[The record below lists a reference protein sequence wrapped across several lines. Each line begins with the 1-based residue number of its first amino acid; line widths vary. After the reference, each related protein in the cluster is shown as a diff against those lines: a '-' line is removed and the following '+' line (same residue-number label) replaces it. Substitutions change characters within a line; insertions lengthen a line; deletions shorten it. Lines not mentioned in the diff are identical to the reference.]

1 MIDPRYRAQVDLL
14 LQTIPYIAKE
24 SIFSLKGGTAINLFI
39 RDMPRLSVDIDLTY
53 MLIND
58 RETAL
63 KDISDG
69 LNRIKADLEKSVPG
83 IAVTTVSREGQ
94 DAKINCQLAGA
105 QIKIEA
111 NTITRGSIEEP
122 KLMRVNKKVEESFGK
137 FAAINVVSFSELYG
151 GKICAALDRQH
162 PRDLFDVRLLLD
174 NEGFTEEIKLGFLVA
189 LISHMRTINELLKP
203 TFIDQHQAF
212 ETQFSGMADTPFS
225 YEDYEKTRKE
235 LVEIVHSSLSLEDRL
250 FLVSFKE
257 VDPIWEFLPIS
268 NAKDLPAVR
277 WKLQNLEKLKKEN
290 PQKYKVL
297 LDTLVKTLLGY

>member
-1 MIDPRYRAQVDLL
+1 MIDPRFRAQVDLL

-174 NEGFTEEIKLGFLVA
+174 NEGFTEEIKVGFIMA

-203 TFIDQHQAF
+203 TFTDQRQAF
-212 ETQFSGMADTPFS
+212 QTQFSGMADIPFS
-225 YEDYEKTRKE
+225 YDDFEKTRE
-235 LVEIVHSSLSLEDRL
+235 DLVTVVHSSLSLEDRI

-257 VDPIWEFLPIS
+257 VDPIWEFLS
-268 NAKDLPAVR
+268 VRNAKDFPAVK
-277 WKLQNLEKLKKEN
+277 WKLQNMEKLKAEN
-290 PQKYKVL
+290 PKKHKEL
-297 LDTLVKTLLGY
+297 LAALDNTLLG

>member
-1 MIDPRYRAQVDLL
+1 MIEPRYRAQVDLL

-39 RDMPRLSVDIDLTY
+39 RDMPRLSVDMDLTY
-53 MLIND
+53 MPINE

-69 LNRIKADLEKSVPG
+69 LNRIKADLEKSIPG
-83 IAVTTVSREGQ
+83 IMVTTVSREGQ

-122 KLMRVNKKVEESFGK
+122 TLMRVNKKVEESFGK
-137 FAAINVVSFSELYG
+137 FAAINVVSFAELYG
-151 GKICAALDRQH
+151 GKVCAALDRQH

-174 NEGFTEEIKLGFLVA
+174 NEGFTEKIKVGFIMA

-203 TFIDQHQAF
+203 TFIDQRQAF
-212 ETQFSGMADTPFS
+212 ETQFSGMADIPFS
-225 YEDYEKTRKE
+225 YEDFEKTRE
-235 LVEIVHSSLSLEDRL
+235 DLVKIIHSSLSLEDRI
-250 FLVSFKE
+250 FLVSFK
-257 VDPIWEFLPIS
+257 
-268 NAKDLPAVR
+268 
-277 WKLQNLEKLKKEN
+277 
-290 PQKYKVL
+290 
-297 LDTLVKTLLGY
+297 

>member
-1 MIDPRYRAQVDLL
+1 MIDTRYRAQVDLL

-53 MLIND
+53 MQIND

-69 LNRIKADLEKSVPG
+69 LNRIKADLEKSILG
-83 IAVTTVSREGQ
+83 IVVTTVSREGQ
-94 DAKINCQLAGA
+94 DAKINCQLGGA
-105 QIKIEA
+105 QIKIEV

-122 KLMRVNKKVEESFGK
+122 TLMRVNKKVEESYGK
-137 FAAINVVSFSELYG
+137 FAAINVVSFAELYG
-151 GKICAALDRQH
+151 GKVCAALDRQH

-174 NEGFTEEIKLGFLVA
+174 NEGFTEKIKVGFIMA

-203 TFIDQHQAF
+203 TFIDQRQAF
-212 ETQFSGMADTPFS
+212 ETQFSGMADIPFS
-225 YEDYEKTRKE
+225 YEDFEKTRE
-235 LVEIVHSSLSLEDRL
+235 DLVKVVLSSLSLENRL

-257 VDPIWEFLPIS
+257 LDPIWEFLS
-268 NAKDLPAVR
+268 VRNAKDFPAVK
-277 WKLQNLEKLKKEN
+277 WKLQNMEKLKKEN
-290 PQKYKVL
+290 PQKQKEL
-297 LDTLVKTLLGY
+297 LDALDKTLLD